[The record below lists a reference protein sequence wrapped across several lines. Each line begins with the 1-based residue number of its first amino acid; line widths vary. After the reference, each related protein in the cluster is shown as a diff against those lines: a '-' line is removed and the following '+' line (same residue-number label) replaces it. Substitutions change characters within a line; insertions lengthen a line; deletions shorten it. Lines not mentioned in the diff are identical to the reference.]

1 MTRELM
7 RQVTGHKLP
16 NGERI
21 HTCQEGR
28 EDYKTLKLAGRIVL
42 VAMGIVGGLLIF

>member
-21 HTCQEGR
+21 HTCNEGR
-28 EDYKTLKLAGRIVL
+28 EDYKVIKLACK
-42 VAMGIVGGLLIF
+42 IVGVALGIGAGLLVF